1 VEGFGPESSGKT
13 TIALQVIAE
22 AQRNGGSAAFIDAEH
37 ALDPGYARKLGVDVD
52 NLLVSQP
59 GPGSRGTTEVVP
71 ETTVTAK
78 DAPTRNVVLK
88 QGATVEELVRALT
101 AIGSSARD
109 IIAILQN
116 LRAAGALDADLEVI

>member
-1 VEGFGPESSGKT
+1 VHGNLSVAIQT
-13 TIALQVIAE
+13 
-22 AQRNGGSAAFIDAEH
+22 
-37 ALDPGYARKLGVDVD
+37 

-59 GPGSRGTTEVVP
+59 APGSKGTTEVVP
-71 ETTVTAK
+71 EQTVSAK
-78 DAPTRNVVLK
+78 AERARNVVLN
-88 QGATVEELVRALT
+88 QGATVEELVHALT